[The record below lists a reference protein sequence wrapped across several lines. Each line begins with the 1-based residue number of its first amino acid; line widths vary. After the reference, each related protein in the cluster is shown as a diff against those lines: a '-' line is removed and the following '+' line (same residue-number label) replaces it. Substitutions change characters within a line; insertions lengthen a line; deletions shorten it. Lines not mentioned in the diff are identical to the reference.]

1 MKVTCPVVVFFG
13 VSGGRGERNSVAMI
27 TISAYSHEGQRNSVA
42 MIIISAY
49 SHEGQLGNSFENL
62 LRQRNAEVI
71 LRI

>member
-1 MKVTCPVVVFFG
+1 MKVTCPVVVFLG
-13 VSGGRGERNSVAMI
+13 VSGGRGKRNSVAMI
-27 TISAYSHEGQRNSVA
+27 T
-42 MIIISAY
+42 ISAY